1 MKKILSYSVVLFVL
15 TIILLLIIPLPAA
28 LVDVAIIINMSLSM
42 MILVTTMTIR
52 EPLEFSIFPSLLL
65 ITTLFRLGINVSTTR
80 NILTSSGSSGQII
93 KAFGDF
99 VLRGNVVVG
108 MIIYMIIV
116 LMQFI
121 VITKGAERVSEVAAR
136 FTLDAMPGK
145 QMAIDADL
153 NSGLIDEQQAKMRRE
168 KIQREAD
175 FYGSM
180 DGATKIVKGDSVM
193 SLITTAINLIGGSI
207 IGIIQSGESI
217 GEVLNTYSIATVGDG
232 LVGQIPSLLI
242 STATGMIVT
251 RAVAEGSLNEDVSKQ
266 FMGQPTAIMISG
278 IVIAVLT
285 VIPGMPVIQLLIVS
299 VGLIAGGYFLSRRLR
314 EEPALATGGAFGGG
328 GSLRSFSGSPE
339 GEAGEEGLAE
349 PAAQKPVSEEEYFKD
364 VNNVYTLLSVE
375 AIEMEFGYSLIPLV
389 DESVGG
395 RLINRIIIFRRQY
408 AQDMGFVIPSIRL
421 RDSSGLNTN
430 QYCIKIKGEEVAK
443 GEILVDYYLALEPE
457 NPEKEIDGIETIEPA
472 YGIPS
477 RWIKPEDRE
486 LAEIYGYTVIDPLS
500 VLVTHLSE
508 VVKQHAHE
516 LITRQEVMH
525 LVENT
530 KKTSP
535 ELIEEAFPNL
545 VSYSLLQKV
554 LTSLLKE
561 GVPIK
566 DLETIIESI
575 LETISDTG
583 LPVKDVDG
591 LIENIR
597 TALKRTITRMYCE
610 DGSMKVIT
618 LDSELERTMVGCLTK
633 GERGYYLALSPD
645 VLQSLINQITVQLK
659 KFNSLSQNPVILTS
673 QVMRVHVYRLIDQ
686 FYPNVRVLS
695 FNEISNNV
703 QIQSIGSLTMDHT
716 ARKGA

>member
-1 MKKILSYSVVLFVL
+1 MKKLLSYSIVLFVL
-15 TIILLLIIPLPAA
+15 TIILLLIIPLPEAM
-28 LVDVAIIINMSLSM
+28 VDVAIILNMSLSL
-42 MILVTTMTIR
+42 MILIITMTIKDA
-52 EPLEFSIFPSLLL
+52 LEFSIFPSLLL
-65 ITTLFRLGINVSTTR
+65 VTTLFRLGINVSTTR

-99 VLRGNVVVG
+99 ILQGNVVVG
-108 MIIYMIIV
+108 LVIYMIIV
-116 LMQFI
+116 LMQFL

-153 NSGLIDEQQAKMRRE
+153 NSGLIDEQEAKFRRE

-180 DGATKIVKGDSVM
+180 DGATKIVKGDSIM

-207 IGIIQSGESI
+207 IGLVQGGQSVGQ
-217 GEVLNTYSIATVGDG
+217 VLSTYSIATVGDG

-242 STATGMIVT
+242 SVATGMIVT
-251 RAVAEGSLNEDVSKQ
+251 RAVSEGSLNEDISKQ
-266 FMGQPTAIMISG
+266 FMAQPVAIMISG
-278 IVIAVLT
+278 IVIAVLA
-285 VIPGMPVIQLLIVS
+285 VIPGMPVIQLLIIS
-299 VGLIAGGYFLSRRLR
+299 LGLVGGGYYLYRRIESEPGLAVAGAGAMGAGG
-314 EEPALATGGAFGGG
+314 AT
-328 GSLRSFSGSPE
+328 SLRNFSPD
-339 GEAGEEGLAE
+339 GENALQEQE
-349 PAAQKPVSEEEYFKD
+349 PPKPVSEEEFFKD
-364 VNNVYTLLSVE
+364 VNNVYSLLSVE

-421 RDSSGLNTN
+421 RDSSALNTN
-430 QYCIKIKGEEVAK
+430 QYCIKIKGEEIAR
-443 GEILVDYYLALEPE
+443 GEILIDYFLALEPE

-477 RWIKPEDRE
+477 KWIRPEDRE
-486 LAEIYGYTVIDPLS
+486 MAEIYGYTVIDPLS

-516 LITRQEVMH
+516 LITRQEVIH
-525 LVENT
+525 LVENI

-535 ELIEEAFPNL
+535 ELIEEAFPNFI
-545 VSYSLLQKV
+545 SYSLFQKL

-566 DLETIIESI
+566 DLETIIETA

-583 LPVKDVDG
+583 LPVRDVDG

-597 TALKRTITRMYCE
+597 AALKRTITRMYCE
-610 DGSMKVIT
+610 DGSMKVLT
-618 LDSELERTMVGCLTK
+618 LDSELERTMVGCLSK
-633 GERGYYLALSPD
+633 GDRGYYLALSPD
-645 VLQSLINQITVQLK
+645 VLQSLVNQLTGQLK
-659 KFNSLSQNPVILTS
+659 KFSGLSQTPVVLTS
-673 QVMRVHVYRLIDQ
+673 QVMRVHFYRLIEQ

-703 QIQSIGSLTMDHT
+703 QIQSIGSLTLEGRGRM
-716 ARKGA
+716 GA